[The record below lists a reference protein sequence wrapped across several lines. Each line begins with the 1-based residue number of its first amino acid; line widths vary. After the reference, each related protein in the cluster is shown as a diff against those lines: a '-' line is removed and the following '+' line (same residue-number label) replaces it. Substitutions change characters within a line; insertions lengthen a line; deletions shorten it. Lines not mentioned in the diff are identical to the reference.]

1 MTSEEFE
8 KIKEAEKTHLRKLK
22 QLKDAVRVLE
32 RQKKISGAVT
42 DMTSSIEEKMDEH
55 RQAVERVALD
65 AARAEAR
72 LEMALEAA
80 DDDVERRSREIDDEE
95 TLRKHRAK
103 ELIRQMKTVGSEDRK
118 RPPSD
123 GGRDDARAD
132 HPADSPEDNPSD
144 VPDDDPDDPPIPDK
158 TIGRMKP

>member
-1 MTSEEFE
+1 MTPEEFE
-8 KIKEAEKTHLRKLK
+8 KIKEAEKAHLRKLK

-55 RQAVERVALD
+55 RQAIERVALD

-72 LEMALEAA
+72 LEIALEAA
-80 DDDVERRSREIDDEE
+80 DEDAERRSREVEDEQVLQE
-95 TLRKHRAK
+95 HRAK
-103 ELIRQMKTVGSEDRK
+103 ELIRQMKTVGAEDRK
-118 RPPSD
+118 RSAPD
-123 GGRDDARAD
+123 GGRDDARGESSD
-132 HPADSPEDNPSD
+132 ESSDESPADS
-144 VPDDDPDDPPIPDK
+144 PIPDK

>member
-8 KIKEAEKTHLRKLK
+8 KIKEAEKAHLRKLK

-55 RQAVERVALD
+55 RLAVERVALD

-72 LEMALEAA
+72 LEMAIEAA
-80 DDDVERRSREIDDEE
+80 DDDVERRSREIEDEE
-95 TLRKHRAK
+95 TLREHRAK
-103 ELIRQMKTVGSEDRK
+103 ELIRQMKTVGAEDRK
-118 RPPSD
+118 RSAT
-123 GGRDDARAD
+123 GRGRDDARD
-132 HPADSPEDNPSD
+132 DSPDDNPADD
-144 VPDDDPDDPPIPDK
+144 VPDNDPPIPDK